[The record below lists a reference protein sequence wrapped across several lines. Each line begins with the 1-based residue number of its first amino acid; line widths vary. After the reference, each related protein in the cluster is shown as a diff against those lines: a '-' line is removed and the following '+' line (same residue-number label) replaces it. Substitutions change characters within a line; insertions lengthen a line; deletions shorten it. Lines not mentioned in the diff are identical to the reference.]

1 MHVHG
6 APQDYGFAYFLV
18 RGPFVTL
25 RRDQPSPTT
34 RHDALM
40 QPQDPVIELGE
51 SSALL
56 RADAVAVHAINRL
69 YGGAPPL
76 DLAVRSKSYRLHWGC
91 EGPREGGPCDMYRF
105 RLGTHAGCIGFD
117 APSIEALLGERRTDL
132 LPRDL
137 RYILLADALQ
147 APVDALEKA
156 LRLRFEWAPP
166 EAENAPAPMEPLHS
180 AFFTAVASDHGET
193 LQGFVQFDNAASFD
207 ALLPAFEPRPGTA
220 PQVFDQLR
228 LPVNFV
234 LGHTQIRLREVS
246 SIRPGDIIGIESWG
260 SAGAALVVTADLGGP
275 EGVQLT
281 GLAEGSRITLQSS
294 KDSPMNRDTPPAL
307 AADADAN
314 LPIDR
319 LDALEVNL
327 RFEVGELSLSLRELR
342 NIRAGHVFDLAQPL
356 NRCPVRIVAHGN
368 VLGKGHLVAVGDRLG
383 VRVSEF
389 APSEI

>member
-1 MHVHG
+1 
-6 APQDYGFAYFLV
+6 
-18 RGPFVTL
+18 
-25 RRDQPSPTT
+25 
-34 RHDALM
+34 M
-40 QPQDPVIELGE
+40 QPQDSVIELGE
-51 SSALL
+51 STALL
-56 RADAVAVHAINRL
+56 RAEAVAVRAINRL
-69 YGGAPPL
+69 YGGAPRF
-76 DLAVRSKSYRLHWGC
+76 DFAVRSKSYQLHWGG
-91 EGPREGGPCDMYRF
+91 EGVRDGGACDVYRF
-105 RLGTHAGCIGFD
+105 RLGTHAGRIGLD
-117 APSIEALLGERRTDL
+117 APSIEALLGERRADL

-147 APVDALEKA
+147 APIDALEKA
-156 LRLRFEWAPP
+156 SRLHFEWAPP
-166 EAENAPAPMEPLHS
+166 EAEQGPAPAQPLHS
-180 AFFTAVASDHGET
+180 AFFTAVAADDSES
-193 LQGFVQFDNAASFD
+193 LQGFVQFDGAASLD
-207 ALLPAFEPRPGTA
+207 ALLPAFEPRAHAATHA
-220 PQVFDQLR
+220 FDHLR

-234 LGHTQIRLREVS
+234 LGHTQIRLREVG

-260 SAGAALVVTADLGGP
+260 SSGAALVVTADLGGP
-275 EGVQLT
+275 AGVQLA

-307 AADADAN
+307 ADADAN

-327 RFEVGELSLSLRELR
+327 RFEVGDLSLSLRELR